1 MPAHAASGGGRRL
14 LSDGF
19 WDNMPRGRRYRRPRC
34 RPLAELAD
42 SMEALLKVAHD
53 AMGAIADEG
62 LGVLGRPTYERRI
75 AEAFA
80 KKLPIP
86 GEEQIAVT
94 IRSLRICGV
103 WVCSVEGIYIL
114 TRCPCFRSLAA
125 DATEE
130 ELKLALDAK
139 LDRLE
144 EAVSRGPN

>member
-1 MPAHAASGGGRRL
+1 MAGQFATV

-19 WDNMPRGRRYRRPRC
+19 WDTVPRGQRYGRPRC

-53 AMGAIADEG
+53 AMGAMADKG
-62 LGVLGRPTYERRI
+62 LRVLGRPTYERRI
-75 AEAFA
+75 AETFA
-80 KKLPIP
+80 KKLLIP

-103 WVCSVEGIYIL
+103 WVCSVEGIDIL

-130 ELKLALDAK
+130 ELTLALEAK

-144 EAVSRGPN
+144 EAVLRGPN